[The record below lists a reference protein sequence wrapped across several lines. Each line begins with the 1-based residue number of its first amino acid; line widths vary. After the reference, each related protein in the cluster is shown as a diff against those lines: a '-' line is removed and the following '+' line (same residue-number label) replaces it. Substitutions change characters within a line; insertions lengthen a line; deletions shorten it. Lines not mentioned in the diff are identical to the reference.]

1 MQDNQVRPGSG
12 GQVHGIC
19 VECGT
24 LILEERLS
32 AVPGALRCSDCQAVY
47 ETEVRT
53 PLLTEW
59 ERRRLDKGAA

>member
-1 MQDNQVRPGSG
+1 
-12 GQVHGIC
+12 

-24 LILEERLS
+24 LIPEERLS